1 MISPPSRPDVLTEA
15 PTLVLS
21 PHLDDALL
29 SASTFALGP
38 PCDVWTVFA
47 GRPDP
52 PRTTDWDVAC
62 GFPDSD
68 ATMTAR
74 LAEDI
79 AAFAGTP
86 ARVRRLDAWDG
97 AYVERDVR
105 ARQLGEVRA
114 QIEEWLDT
122 QARDAVLLAPAGA
135 GVEVPD
141 APWAGLQRRGGRRRL
156 SVAASVGSNGN
167 GEEHPPLEPTT
178 AGTAQARGAGA
189 TRLVRS
195 AARTVGRLPLALA
208 GRALHAEYTL
218 RRRRATA
225 GGRLAPNPD
234 HLALRDLAL
243 AIAAERPDTQVVL
256 YEELPYLWHGSA
268 DDAVAELCD
277 SRDLVSTPWSEQVDT
292 DAKFARLRAY
302 TSQMPVMDTAGRLL
316 AARHLPT
323 RERYWLLTPSSR
335 PTPS

>member
-1 MISPPSRPDVLTEA
+1 MILQPSRPDVLTEA
-15 PTLVLS
+15 PALVLS

-29 SASTFALGP
+29 SASTFVLGP

-47 GRPDP
+47 GRPNP

-86 ARVRRLDAWDG
+86 ARVRQLDAWDG

-141 APWAGLQRRGGRRRL
+141 APWAGLQRRLGRRRL
-156 SVAASVGSNGN
+156 RVAAPVGSNGN

-178 AGTAQARGAGA
+178 A
-189 TRLVRS
+189 
-195 AARTVGRLPLALA
+195 RTVGRLPLALA
-208 GRALHAEYTL
+208 RRALHAEYTL
-218 RRRRATA
+218 RRRRATG

-277 SRDLVSTPWSEQVDT
+277 SRDLVATPWSEQVDT